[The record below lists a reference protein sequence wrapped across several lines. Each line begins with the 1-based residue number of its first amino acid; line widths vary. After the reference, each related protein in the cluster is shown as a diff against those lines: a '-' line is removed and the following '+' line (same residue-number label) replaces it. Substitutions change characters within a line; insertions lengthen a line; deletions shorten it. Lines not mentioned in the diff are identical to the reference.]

1 MSNRPFTAREKFL
14 MKRYEYQQ
22 TQPFT
27 KAQKKGYT
35 IQQQNFIRSIQIARN
50 IDKNSAIKLFKKSL
64 KSEELSKG
72 LSDEIAKNYEIGI
85 VYSEPPTSGIGG
97 IITPP
102 KKEEK
107 AKIPKKPKAKKPKAK
122 KPKAKKP
129 AAEKPKAKKS
139 PKKQKSKKSYEYAGV
154 NKKATEAQKAR
165 FVIVDKKKMRYV
177 DTVSGEQISR
187 RERDKRLSLMVEK

>member
-35 IQQQNFIRSIQIARN
+35 IQQQNFIRSIQIARD
-50 IDKNSAIKLFKKSL
+50 IDKNEAIKLFKKSL

-85 VYSEPPTSGIGG
+85 VYSEPPTFGIGG

-107 AKIPKKPKAKKPKAK
+107 AKTPKKQKAKKPKAKTQKAKKPKAK
-122 KPKAKKP
+122 KPVGKQKAKKG
-129 AAEKPKAKKS
+129 
-139 PKKQKSKKSYEYAGV
+139 YEYAGI
-154 NKKATEAQKAR
+154 NKRATEAQKAR

>member
-50 IDKNSAIKLFKKSL
+50 IDKNEAIKLFKKSL

-85 VYSEPPTSGIGG
+85 VYSEPPTFGIGG

-107 AKIPKKPKAKKPKAK
+107 AKTPKKQKAKKPKAKTQKAKKPKAK
-122 KPKAKKP
+122 KPVGKQKAKKG
-129 AAEKPKAKKS
+129 
-139 PKKQKSKKSYEYAGV
+139 YEYAGI
-154 NKKATEAQKAR
+154 NKRATEAQKAR

>member
-50 IDKNSAIKLFKKSL
+50 IDKNEAIKLFKKSL

-107 AKIPKKPKAKKPKAK
+107 AKTPKKQKAKKPKAKTQKAKKPKAK
-122 KPKAKKP
+122 KPVGKQKAKKG
-129 AAEKPKAKKS
+129 
-139 PKKQKSKKSYEYAGV
+139 YEYAGV

>member
-1 MSNRPFTAREKFL
+1 

-50 IDKNSAIKLFKKSL
+50 IDKNEAIKLFKKSL

-122 KPKAKKP
+122 KPVGKQKAKKG
-129 AAEKPKAKKS
+129 
-139 PKKQKSKKSYEYAGV
+139 YEYAGI
-154 NKKATEAQKAR
+154 NKRATEAQKAR

>member
-107 AKIPKKPKAKKPKAK
+107 AKTPKKQKAKKPKAK
-122 KPKAKKP
+122 TQKAKKP
-129 AAEKPKAKKS
+129 VGKQKAKKG
-139 PKKQKSKKSYEYAGV
+139 YEYAGI
-154 NKKATEAQKAR
+154 NKRATEAQKAR

-177 DTVSGEQISR
+177 DTISGEQIAR

>member
-14 MKRYEYQQ
+14 TKRYEYQQ
-22 TQPFT
+22 KQPFT
-27 KAQKKGYT
+27 NPQKKKYT
-35 IQQQNFIRSIQIARN
+35 IQQQNFIRSIQIARD
-50 IDKNSAIKLFKKSL
+50 IDKNEAIKLFKKSL

-97 IITPP
+97 IIIPP

-107 AKIPKKPKAKKPKAK
+107 AKTPKKQKAKKPKAK
-122 KPKAKKP
+122 TQKAK
-129 AAEKPKAKKS
+129 KPKAKKS
-139 PKKQKSKKSYEYAGV
+139 PKKQKAKKSYEYAGV

>member
-50 IDKNSAIKLFKKSL
+50 IDKNEAIKLFKKSL

-107 AKIPKKPKAKKPKAK
+107 AKTPKKQKAKKPKAKTQKAKKPKAK
-122 KPKAKKP
+122 KPVGKQKAKKG
-129 AAEKPKAKKS
+129 
-139 PKKQKSKKSYEYAGV
+139 YEYAGI
-154 NKKATEAQKAR
+154 NKRATEAQKAR

>member
-14 MKRYEYQQ
+14 TKRYEYQQ
-22 TQPFT
+22 KQPFT
-27 KAQKKGYT
+27 NPQKKKYT
-35 IQQQNFIRSIQIARN
+35 IQQQNFIRSIQIARD
-50 IDKNSAIKLFKKSL
+50 IDKNEAIKLFKKSL

-85 VYSEPPTSGIGG
+85 VYREPPTSGIGG

-107 AKIPKKPKAKKPKAK
+107 AKTPKKQKAKKPKAKTQKAKKPKAK
-122 KPKAKKP
+122 KPVGKQKAKKG
-129 AAEKPKAKKS
+129 
-139 PKKQKSKKSYEYAGV
+139 YEYAGI
-154 NKKATEAQKAR
+154 NKRATEAQKAR

>member
-14 MKRYEYQQ
+14 TKRYEYQQ
-22 TQPFT
+22 KQPFT
-27 KAQKKGYT
+27 NPQKKKYT

-50 IDKNSAIKLFKKSL
+50 IDKNEAIKLFKKSL

-85 VYSEPPTSGIGG
+85 VYSEPPTFGIGG

-107 AKIPKKPKAKKPKAK
+107 AKTPKKQKAKKPKAK
-122 KPKAKKP
+122 KPKAKTQ
-129 AAEKPKAKKS
+129 KAKKQKAKK
-139 PKKQKSKKSYEYAGV
+139 PVGKQKAKKGYEYAGI
-154 NKKATEAQKAR
+154 NKRATEAQKAR

>member
-35 IQQQNFIRSIQIARN
+35 IQQQNFIRSIQIARD
-50 IDKNSAIKLFKKSL
+50 IDKNEAIKLFKKSL

-85 VYSEPPTSGIGG
+85 VYSEPPTFGIGG

-107 AKIPKKPKAKKPKAK
+107 AKTPKKPKAKKPKAK
-122 KPKAKKP
+122 TQKAKKPKAKKP
-129 AAEKPKAKKS
+129 VGKQKAKKG
-139 PKKQKSKKSYEYAGV
+139 YEYAGI
-154 NKKATEAQKAR
+154 NKRATEAQKAR

>member
-50 IDKNSAIKLFKKSL
+50 IDKNEAIKLFKKSL

-107 AKIPKKPKAKKPKAK
+107 AKTPKKQKAKKPKAKTQKAKKPKAK
-122 KPKAKKP
+122 KPVGKQKAKKG
-129 AAEKPKAKKS
+129 
-139 PKKQKSKKSYEYAGV
+139 YEYAGI
-154 NKKATEAQKAR
+154 NKRATEAQKAR
-165 FVIVDKKKMRYV
+165 FIIVDKKKMRYV
-177 DTVSGEQISR
+177 DTVSGEQVSR

>member
-1 MSNRPFTAREKFL
+1 MSNRSFTAREKFL
-14 MKRYEYQQ
+14 KKRYEYQQ
-22 TQPFT
+22 KQPFT
-27 KAQKKGYT
+27 NPQKKKYT

-50 IDKNSAIKLFKKSL
+50 IDKNEAIKLFKKSL

-107 AKIPKKPKAKKPKAK
+107 AKTPKKQKAK

-139 PKKQKSKKSYEYAGV
+139 PKKQKAKKSYEYAGV

-187 RERDKRLSLMVEK
+187 RERDKRLSLMVNK

>member
-107 AKIPKKPKAKKPKAK
+107 VKTPKKPKAK

-139 PKKQKSKKSYEYAGV
+139 PKKQKAKKGYEYAGV

-177 DTVSGEQISR
+177 DIVSGEQIAR

>member
-107 AKIPKKPKAKKPKAK
+107 AKTPKKQKAKKPKAKTQKAKKPKAK
-122 KPKAKKP
+122 KPVGKQKAKKG
-129 AAEKPKAKKS
+129 
-139 PKKQKSKKSYEYAGV
+139 YEYAGI
-154 NKKATEAQKAR
+154 NKRATEAQKAR

-177 DTVSGEQISR
+177 DTVSGEQVSR